1 LKSQPKVIARLR
13 KEIEYFSKAIEVTR
27 EKHKSE
33 KDFDKAYPK
42 MFAIFNAF
50 IFFRLSFLDI
60 MVLNISYF
68 KTKDELEKQVFAKLL
83 ALSFYEF
90 FQDVPRIFGKQ
101 FLQSF
106 ERYKTPSSES
116 ELRYFQRLLNK
127 MKELSIDELKLIRN
141 ETAGH
146 KEQNSLRQIETLSK
160 INFHHI
166 EVLCLCSASLH
177 MRMVAIEN
185 EIFKRKGIQ

>member
-1 LKSQPKVIARLR
+1 MKPLQIMNMELELMLASLPIMYNSPAPPNVKSKFKIILKSQPKVIARLR

-127 MKELSIDELKLIRN
+127 MKELSIDELKLIP
-141 ETAGH
+141 EG
-146 KEQNSLRQIETLSK
+146 
-160 INFHHI
+160 
-166 EVLCLCSASLH
+166 EVTILEVYVS
-177 MRMVAIEN
+177 
-185 EIFKRKGIQ
+185 